1 MNNQQMPY
9 SYIEYL
15 SPDLKDYKTYSNFNT
30 PQIMPRRD
38 TSEMILKQT
47 KASLNK
53 FLSNLQKGTTMNNI
67 LTDRNVV
74 PLQKTMNNISQISN
88 RNFIEDD
95 PAILE
100 SYNRLKP
107 IYDRKNNNA
116 NMYNYNKINNFNNNI
131 NNTNNYYHPLMSKTF
146 TNFNPTPNNVIKVN
160 KLMDNN
166 QLRKNANNNIYS
178 PSNTDSNINYSQYNT
193 TTKRMKNNNNEFFNK
208 NIVKSDKKNMD
219 NKKINII

>member
-9 SYIEYL
+9 SYMEYL
-15 SPDLKDYKTYSNFNT
+15 SPDLKDYKTYSNFNISQT
-30 PQIMPRRD
+30 MPRRD

-67 LTDRNVV
+67 LTDRSVV

-107 IYDRKNNNA
+107 IYDRKNNNS
-116 NMYNYNKINNFNNNI
+116 NMYNYNKINKFNNN
-131 NNTNNYYHPLMSKTF
+131 NL
-146 TNFNPTPNNVIKVN
+146 
-160 KLMDNN
+160 
-166 QLRKNANNNIYS
+166 
-178 PSNTDSNINYSQYNT
+178 
-193 TTKRMKNNNNEFFNK
+193 
-208 NIVKSDKKNMD
+208 
-219 NKKINII
+219 